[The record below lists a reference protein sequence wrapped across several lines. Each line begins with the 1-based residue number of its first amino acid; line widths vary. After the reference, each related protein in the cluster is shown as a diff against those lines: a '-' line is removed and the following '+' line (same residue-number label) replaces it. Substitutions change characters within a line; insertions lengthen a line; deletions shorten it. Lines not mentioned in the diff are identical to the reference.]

1 MNKAKDICSK
11 KQIFC
16 ILFVL
21 AIIINCGII
30 LTLRDMHNQDENKIE
45 ILILADR
52 GIRISAPRDVL
63 ITYLEAYS
71 RGEDPAILEKY

>member
-1 MNKAKDICSK
+1 
-11 KQIFC
+11 
-16 ILFVL
+16 
-21 AIIINCGII
+21 
-30 LTLRDMHNQDENKIE
+30 MHNQDENKIE

-71 RGEDPAILEKY
+71 RGEDPAILKKILDSIISNPESIVEEIPGEEDVVNDKTVQIEP